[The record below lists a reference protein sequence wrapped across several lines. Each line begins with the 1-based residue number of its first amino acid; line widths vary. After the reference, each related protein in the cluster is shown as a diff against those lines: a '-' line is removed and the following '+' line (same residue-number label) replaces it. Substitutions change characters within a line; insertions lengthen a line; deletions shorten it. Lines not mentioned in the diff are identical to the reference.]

1 MHSVLEG
8 LRVNTIKS
16 IFQRGKIGAKCEKR
30 EVCKKK
36 KDQLGKMLQGKG
48 RGQVAEARLRA
59 RG

>member
-1 MHSVLEG
+1 MHFVLKG

-36 KDQLGKMLQGKG
+36 RSAREDAAGKG

>member
-1 MHSVLEG
+1 MHFVLEG

-30 EVCKKK
+30 EVCKKTTSAREAAA
-36 KDQLGKMLQGKG
+36 GKG